1 MKRFCS
7 PPIRKDAPIAQNGK
21 NDEWP
26 TVVVSRGEGLGDYL
40 TVEEGLA
47 RLAALSQDISI
58 EDWAESE
65 VLDAETLAH
74 RLEVSVAEITK
85 WQIEQRILTMINGD
99 DMEVY
104 PIRQFEGN
112 LPIDGLAAVRVHFG
126 CDETTWEWLIGPNRY
141 TGDEYPIEWLRKGH
155 IQDVVSAAGGAC
167 DYQ

>member
-1 MKRFCS
+1 M
-7 PPIRKDAPIAQNGK
+7 AQNGK
-21 NDEWP
+21 NDERP
-26 TVVVSRGEGLGDYL
+26 AVVVSQGEGLGDYL

-47 RLAALSQDISI
+47 RLATLSQDIPI

-65 VLDAETLAH
+65 VLDVEALAH
-74 RLEVSVAEITK
+74 RFGVSVAEIAK
-85 WQIEQRILTMINGD
+85 WQMEQRILALINGGD
-99 DMEVY
+99 IEVY

-141 TGDEYPIEWLRKGH
+141 TGGEYPLEWLRKGH
-155 IQDVVSAAGGAC
+155 IQDVVSAAEGAC